1 MKKSILA
8 SLFAGL
14 FAVSAFAGDDGHMM
28 KIELKKELGQGTTI
42 NLNHD
47 GDTQIFEFTEEELQD
62 SDFINT
68 RLADLDDDTKKA
80 VLNALNGIHFDG
92 NNQMFI
98 NEEVHNQDGN
108 RIVFISTNDL
118 VDGDEPHR
126 VIIDMKGSSSGNGF
140 HKVFKHKGGDGFAFQ
155 FG

>member
-92 NNQMFI
+92 IFAHLDPWRKCQFCP
-98 NEEVHNQDGN
+98 V
-108 RIVFISTNDL
+108 RARS
-118 VDGDEPHR
+118 R
-126 VIIDMKGSSSGNGF
+126 R
-140 HKVFKHKGGDGFAFQ
+140 HKQQHA
-155 FG
+155 